1 MVNTDILNR
10 LAQAERLAR
19 AGKLQRIFQ
28 NPSRYMQA
36 QWHRKVEYPRTHVGM
51 EVQTPTIFGQDM
63 QVILPAGMDIYLLG
77 AKGHDS
83 EIRLARLLCKELSL
97 GNTFIDVGAH
107 FGFFSGLSA
116 KLVGPTG
123 TVIACEAAPKTF
135 AVLEKNLANEPN
147 AMAHHLAIAAKSGI
161 LTFTE
166 FPVEYSE
173 FNTLRPGQFDQT
185 EWRANNPPIEVN
197 VPAISLDEL
206 IGEGSADFIKIDVE
220 GAEDV
225 VVAGMT
231 QILKRAHPPLICL
244 EYLTAARDNSAHLE
258 AISVLEAAGLTAHEI
273 SAGGE
278 LLPTSIAAID
288 DQIRRQGDD
297 SDNIVFLRES

>member
-28 NPSRYMQA
+28 NPARYMQA
-36 QWHRKVEYPRTHVGM
+36 QWHRKVEYPRTNEGM
-51 EVQTPTIFGQDM
+51 EVRTPTIYGQDM
-63 QVILPAGMDIYLLG
+63 EVILPAGMDIYLLG

-123 TVIACEAAPKTF
+123 TVIACEAAPRTF
-135 AVLEKNLANEPN
+135 TVLEKNLAPETN
-147 AMAHHLAIAAKSGI
+147 ATAHHLAIAAERGI
-161 LTFTE
+161 LTFNE

-173 FNTLRPGQFDQT
+173 FNTLRPGQFDGT
-185 EWRANNPPIEVN
+185 EWRANNKPVEVE

-206 IGEGSADFIKIDVE
+206 IGEGAADFIKIDVE

-225 VVAGMT
+225 VIEGMT
-231 QILKRAHPPLICL
+231 QLLKRAHPPLICL
-244 EYLTAARDNSAHLE
+244 EYLTAARDNTAHLE
-258 AISVLEAAGLTAHEI
+258 AISILEAAGLSAHEI

-278 LLPTSIAAID
+278 LLPTNIAAID

-297 SDNIVFLRES
+297 SDNVVFSR